1 MNLAPDP
8 WGGRGVLVSV
18 HHRTVYVSTA
28 LWLVN
33 HLVRF
38 VVSTPETKASHH
50 QLLGCPWLQS
60 QLAWKKERKREY
72 PLHPCLPTP
81 IHSSRPSSLH
91 YKPVEQINIF
101 YKNSNGSQKKKMV
114 SKLTMHIWLAD
125 LIAQS
130 FSTRTSGQVCPGGSS
145 RLTAFAF

>member
-1 MNLAPDP
+1 MSNESSSRPL
-8 WGGRGVLVSV
+8 GGGVLVSV

-101 YKNSNGSQKKKMV
+101 YKNSNGSQKKKNGLKAYNAYLV
-114 SKLTMHIWLAD
+114 GRSNSPILLHSDI
-125 LIAQS
+125 
-130 FSTRTSGQVCPGGSS
+130 RTGLS
-145 RLTAFAF
+145 RR